1 MARPTGIAEES
12 PTLRTATADDKPSG
26 RGIRIVNWHDDR
38 LGLAKMGKE
47 NLRKVF
53 PDHWSFL
60 LGEIALYSFV
70 ALLLTGVF
78 LTIWFKPSMSEVDY
92 TGPYQLL

>member
-12 PTLRTATADDKPSG
+12 PALRTATAGNKPPG
-26 RGIRIVNWHDDR
+26 RGMRIVNWHDDR
-38 LGLAKMGKE
+38 LGLAKIGKE

-60 LGEIALYSFV
+60 LGEIALYLS
-70 ALLLTGVF
+70 L
-78 LTIWFKPSMSEVDY
+78 IHI
-92 TGPYQLL
+92 

>member
-26 RGIRIVNWHDDR
+26 RGMRIVNWHDDC

-78 LTIWFKPSMSEVDY
+78 LTCLLYTSPSPRD
-92 TGPYQLL
+92 

>member
-53 PDHWSFL
+53 
-60 LGEIALYSFV
+60 
-70 ALLLTGVF
+70 
-78 LTIWFKPSMSEVDY
+78 LTIGHSYWARLPC
-92 TGPYQLL
+92 TRLLFCCSQVYS